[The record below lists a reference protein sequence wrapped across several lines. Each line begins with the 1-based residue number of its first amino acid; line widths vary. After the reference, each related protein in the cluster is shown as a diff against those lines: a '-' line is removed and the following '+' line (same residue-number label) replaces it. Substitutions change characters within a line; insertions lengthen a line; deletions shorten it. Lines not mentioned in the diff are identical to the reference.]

1 MDDSAFHGRI
11 CVGGAIA
18 DTFFSV
24 STTVLPISE
33 VYLRFYTGR
42 TYLELSFLLGPEMI
56 GVV

>member
-1 MDDSAFHGRI
+1 MIQHFMVAY
-11 CVGGAIA
+11 VWGARY
-18 DTFFSV
+18 FFSV